1 MITLDNWVTR
11 VGADP
16 RVCPNNNEQPACS
29 NIPNSWAD
37 TGVCPY
43 RSIQPAILTGRGNHN
58 Y

>member
-37 TGVCPY
+37 TGGCPY
-43 RSIQPAILTGRGNHN
+43 RSIQPAIQTGRW
-58 Y
+58 

>member
-16 RVCPNNNEQPACS
+16 RVCPNNNEQPACY

-43 RSIQPAILTGRGNHN
+43 TWILTGRGNHN